1 MSKSQLSAGDVLVA
15 KCTRCR
21 QETNHTIVALV
32 GETPAKIKCHTCG
45 SEHKYRKPAAADKK
59 STAATPRARRT
70 KAEPQ
75 APEKQQWQNLQLN
88 GTEKTLPYSMESR
101 YRLMDLIEHPLF
113 GIGQV
118 QENSGTRKMTVLFV
132 DGLKILRCG

>member
-1 MSKSQLSAGDVLVA
+1 
-15 KCTRCR
+15 
-21 QETNHTIVALV
+21 
-32 GETPAKIKCHTCG
+32 
-45 SEHKYRKPAAADKK
+45 
-59 STAATPRARRT
+59 
-70 KAEPQ
+70 
-75 APEKQQWQNLQLN
+75 
-88 GTEKTLPYSMESR
+88 MEAR